1 VDVGIAHAVALVL
14 RLGVPLR
21 DLAFCGHLQAVSA
34 QRLDVEVHDRT
45 ATRSRGGGTR
55 LHVAFAVG
63 ATIVAAGAI
72 ASVVLVNAKATDLFG
87 PHSRLHLSIAPQR
100 LMARGVTFPVVM
112 IVQHHREASDG

>member
-1 VDVGIAHAVALVL
+1 MDVGIAHAAALVL

-21 DLAFCGHLQAVSA
+21 TSHLVVTSRRYPA

-45 ATRSRGGGTR
+45 ATRSIGGGTR

-72 ASVVLVNAKATDLFG
+72 ASAVLVNAKATDLSVPTLDCISPSFLNSSW
-87 PHSRLHLSIAPQR
+87 PAASRSR
-100 LMARGVTFPVVM
+100 
-112 IVQHHREASDG
+112 SW